1 VAADLSVPIDL
12 LLTDLTMPGL
22 KGTEIAAR
30 LSADRP
36 NLKVLYMS
44 GYRSGAMAA
53 RKDGPLCLQ
62 KPFSAGVLW
71 RAVRRVIDGP
81 PTGT

>member
-1 VAADLSVPIDL
+1 
-12 LLTDLTMPGL
+12 MPGL

-36 NLKVLYMS
+36 ELRVLYMS
-44 GYRSGAMAA
+44 GYRSGNLPA
-53 RKDGPLCLQ
+53 RKEGPLCLQ
-62 KPFSAGVLW
+62 KPFSAEVLA
-71 RAVRRVIDGP
+71 RAVRKVIDGP